1 MDSLPNFCGCKLS
14 GVPDRSRDSIVPRIV
29 VIAVSAAAVLPAMV
43 VDADERLINANR
55 SSVTV
60 RLTTRSLVGASPESH
75 TVHVPIAE
83 GSVEYAA
90 TPHVQMVFD
99 PARMR
104 MQNSGLSKEKSDV
117 LRRFLLGPDVLNVGR
132 FSRITFHS
140 LSMERQPAGW
150 LVHGELELR
159 GQFYALPV
167 HVVEDD
173 RRYQGVVRLRLST
186 FGILPTGQRAGIG
199 ALDDEVAV
207 DFDIVVER

>member
-1 MDSLPNFCGCKLS
+1 MVTNAFCGSKLS

-29 VIAVSAAAVLPAMV
+29 VIAMSAAAVLPEV
-43 VDADERLINANR
+43 KVDADERLINTTR

-60 RLTTRSLVGASPESH
+60 RLTTSSVVGASPEAH
-75 TVHVPIAE
+75 AVHVPIAE

-90 TPHVQMVFD
+90 TPHVQIVLD
-99 PARMR
+99 PARLR
-104 MQNSGLSKEKSDV
+104 MQNSGLSKENSDV
-117 LRRFLLGPDVLNVGR
+117 LKRFLLGPDVLNVSR

-140 LSMERQPAGW
+140 LSMEREPAGW

-159 GQFYALPV
+159 GQLYALPV

-173 RRYQGVVRLRLST
+173 GRYQGVVRLRLST
-186 FGILPTGQRAGIG
+186 FGIPPTGQRAGIG
-199 ALDDEVAV
+199 TLDDEVAV